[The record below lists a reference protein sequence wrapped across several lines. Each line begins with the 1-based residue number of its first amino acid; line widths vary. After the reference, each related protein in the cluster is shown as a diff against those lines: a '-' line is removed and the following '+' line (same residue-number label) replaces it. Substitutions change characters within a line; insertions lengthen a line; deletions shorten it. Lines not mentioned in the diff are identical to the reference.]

1 MFTDAGQS
9 YIMDQVKPYLS
20 DGDYNEAFHKFAT
33 ECDDFITQA
42 DEAEPYDVENLPDES
57 FAVGI
62 NLLIALAVGLVA
74 GLLVTGKYEK
84 KAENCAK
91 TGSGGFLCAAG
102 QYECD
107 QK

>member
-1 MFTDAGQS
+1 M
-9 YIMDQVKPYLS
+9 I
-20 DGDYNEAFHKFAT
+20 
-33 ECDDFITQA
+33 FITQA
-42 DEAEPYDVENLPDES
+42 DEAEPYDVENLPDEP

-62 NLLIALAVGLVA
+62 NLLIALVVGLVA
-74 GLLVTGKYEK
+74 GLLVTGNMRRKLK
-84 KAENCAK
+84 TVRK